1 MGTTVSNPATSSPSS
16 NDPSAPQSNAT
27 DAITYFNEFIS
38 KEIHSNDIVIFSQT
52 NCSYCKRAKA
62 ALANMNQAYHAIELD
77 INSQCSPR
85 EDCKS
90 LTRSLLLLTRMKTV
104 PQIFI
109 KGKLIGGFTELDNLI
124 KTNQFQNIF

>member
-1 MGTTVSNPATSSPSS
+1 MGTTISNPATSSPSLS
-16 NDPSAPQSNAT
+16 VQSNAT
-27 DAITYFNEFIS
+27 DTLTYFNEFIS

-52 NCSYCKRAKA
+52 NCSYCKRAKT

-90 LTRSLLLLTRMKTV
+90 LTRTLILLTHMKTV

-124 KTNQFQNIF
+124 KTNQFEDILKK